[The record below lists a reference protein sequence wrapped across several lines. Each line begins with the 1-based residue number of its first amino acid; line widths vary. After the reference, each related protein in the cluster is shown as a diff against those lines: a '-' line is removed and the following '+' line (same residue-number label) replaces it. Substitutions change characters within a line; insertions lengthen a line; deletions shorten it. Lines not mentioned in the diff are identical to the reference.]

1 MSDTS
6 GQQIYRVAIAAGAAL
21 ALHGGMAAAET
32 VNVFNWS
39 DYITDEVLEQ
49 FTEETGITVNY
60 DVYDS
65 NDTLEAR
72 LLAGSSGFDVVVPT
86 GTFLQRQIAAGV
98 YQPLN
103 RDLLP
108 NMENMDPDLMAAA
121 GAHDPGNEH
130 ATIYM
135 WGTTGIGYNIDM
147 VAERLGEDFEVDT
160 WAMIFDPEIAAQ
172 LADCGISWL
181 DSPTDMFP
189 AAFAYMGLDPQST
202 DAADFEAASDM
213 MQAAREHVRYFHSSQ
228 YISDLANGETCV
240 AVGWSGDVLQAAER
254 AEEAGQGVNVWYAI
268 PREGAMQWFDLMG
281 IPADAPNPENAHAFI
296 DFIMRPEISAAITNY
311 VWFPNANAASWEFVD
326 EEIFTDPAIFPTP
339 EVTETLFTGVSYDSR
354 TDRTATRLWTRV
366 RTGQ

>member
-1 MSDTS
+1 MSTRK
-6 GQQIYRVAIAAGAAL
+6 ILAIGTAMGLAAGPAL
-21 ALHGGMAAAET
+21 TET

-39 DYITDEVLEQ
+39 DYITDEVLEL
-49 FTEETGITVNY
+49 FTERTGISVNY

-86 GTFLQRQIAAGV
+86 GTFLQRQLAAGV

-103 RDLLP
+103 KDLIP
-108 NMENMDPDLMAAA
+108 NLAGMDPELTAAVA
-121 GAHDPGNEH
+121 THDPGNEH
-130 ATIYM
+130 SVIYM

-160 WAMIFDPEIAAQ
+160 WDMIFDPEIAGQ

-189 AAFAYMGLDPQST
+189 AAFAWMDKDPQST
-202 DAADFEAASDM
+202 DPADFEAAAEM
-213 MQAAREHVRYFHSSQ
+213 MMEVRDTVRYFHSSQ
-228 YISDLANGETCV
+228 YITDLANGETCV

-268 PREGAMQWFDLMG
+268 PREGAMQWFDVMG

-296 DFIMRPEISAAITNY
+296 NFILEPEITAMITNY
-311 VWFPNANAASWEFVD
+311 VWFPNANAASWPMVD
-326 EEIFTDPAIFPTP
+326 EDIFNDPAIFPT
-339 EVTETLFTGVSYDSR
+339 EDVSETLFTGTTYDSR
-354 TDRTATRLWTRV
+354 TDRTVTRLWTRV

>member
-1 MSDTS
+1 MKSRKAILPTS
-6 GQQIYRVAIAAGAAL
+6 AAVALTAL
-21 ALHGGMAAAET
+21 AGSAQAQGV

-49 FTEETGITVNY
+49 FTEETGIRVVY

-86 GTFLQRQIAAGV
+86 ATFMERQIAAGV

-103 RDLLP
+103 KDLLP
-108 NMENMDPDLMAAA
+108 NLENMDEGLMAAA
-121 GAHDPGNEH
+121 ASHDPGNEYGV
-130 ATIYM
+130 IYM

-147 VAERLGEDFEVDT
+147 VAERLGEDFDVET
-160 WAMIFDPEIAAQ
+160 WSMVFDPEIASQ

-189 AAFAYMGLDPQST
+189 AALAYLGKDPQST
-202 DAADFEAASDM
+202 AAEDFEAATDLLMSV
-213 MQAAREHVRYFHSSQ
+213 REHVRYFHSSQ
-228 YISDLANGETCV
+228 YISDLANGEICV

-254 AEEAGQGVNVWYAI
+254 AEEAGRDVNVWYAI
-268 PREGAMQWFDLMG
+268 PEEGAMQWFDMLA

-296 DFIMRPEISAAITNY
+296 DFIMKPEISAAITNY
-311 VWFPNANAASWEFVD
+311 VWFPNANAAAFELVD
-326 EEIFTDPAIFPTP
+326 EEIREDPAIYPTD
-339 EVTETLFTGVSYDSR
+339 EVAETLFTGVTYDSR
-354 TDRTATRLWTRV
+354 TDRLVTRLWTRV

>member
-1 MSDTS
+1 MKNQRTILL
-6 GQQIYRVAIAAGAAL
+6 GTAAAAL
-21 ALHGGMAAAET
+21 TALAGTAQAEGV

-49 FTEETGITVNY
+49 FTEETGIRVVY

-86 GTFLQRQIAAGV
+86 ATFMQRQIAAGV

-108 NMENMDPDLMAAA
+108 NLENMDEGLMEAAA
-121 GAHDPGNEH
+121 SHDPGNEH
-130 ATIYM
+130 GVIYM

-147 VAERLGEDFEVDT
+147 VAERLGEDFDVDT
-160 WAMIFDPEIAAQ
+160 WDMVFDPEVAAQ

-189 AAFAYMGLDPQST
+189 AAMAWMGLDPQST
-202 DAADFEAASDM
+202 DAADFEAAAEAM
-213 MQAAREHVRYFHSSQ
+213 MAAREHVRYFHSSQ
-228 YISDLANGETCV
+228 YISDLANGEICV

-254 AEEAGQGVNVWYAI
+254 AEEAGRGVNVWYAI
-268 PREGAMQWFDLMG
+268 PAEGAMQWFDMLV

-296 DFIMRPEISAAITNY
+296 NFIMKPEVSAAITNY
-311 VWFPNANAASWEFVD
+311 VWFPNANAAAFDLVD
-326 EEIFTDPAIFPTP
+326 EEIRTDPAIYPTP
-339 EVTETLFTGVSYDSR
+339 EVSETLFTGVTYDGR
-354 TDRTATRLWTRV
+354 TDRLVTRLWTRV

>member
-1 MSDTS
+1 MTTR
-6 GQQIYRVAIAAGAAL
+6 RVLALGAAMGL
-21 ALHGGMAAAET
+21 VAGPALTDT

-39 DYITDEVLEQ
+39 DYITDEVLEM
-49 FTEETGITVNY
+49 FTERTGIAINY

-108 NMENMDPDLMAAA
+108 NMAGMDAELMAAA
-121 GAHDPGNEH
+121 AAHDPDNEH
-130 ATIYM
+130 AVIYM

-160 WAMIFDPEIAAQ
+160 WAMIFDPEIAGK

-189 AAFAYMGLDPQST
+189 AAFAWMGKNPQST
-202 DAADFEAASDM
+202 EAADFEAAAAM
-213 MQAAREHVRYFHSSQ
+213 MMGVRDTVRYFHSSQ
-228 YISDLANGETCV
+228 YITDLANGETCV

-254 AEEAGQGVNVWYAI
+254 AESAGNDVNVWYAI
-268 PREGAMQWFDLMG
+268 PREGAMQWFDMMG

-296 DFIMRPEISAAITNY
+296 NFILEPEITAKITNY
-311 VWFPNANAASWEFVD
+311 VWFPNGNAASWPMVE
-326 EEIFTDPAIFPTP
+326 EEIFTDPAIFPTE
-339 EVTETLFTGVSYDSR
+339 EVSETLFTGVTYDSR
-354 TDRTATRLWTRV
+354 TDRTVTRLWTRV

>member
-1 MSDTS
+1 MSTRTFLAL
-6 GQQIYRVAIAAGAAL
+6 GTAMGLAAGPA
-21 ALHGGMAAAET
+21 MADT

-39 DYITDEVLEQ
+39 DYITDEVLEL
-49 FTEETGITVNY
+49 FTERTGISVNY

-86 GTFLQRQIAAGV
+86 GTFLERQLAAGV

-103 RDLLP
+103 KDLIP
-108 NMENMDPDLMAAA
+108 NLAGMDPELTAAVA
-121 GAHDPGNEH
+121 THDPGNEH
-130 ATIYM
+130 SVIYM

-160 WAMIFDPEIAAQ
+160 WDMIFDPEIAGQ

-189 AAFAYMGLDPQST
+189 AAFAWMGKDPQST
-202 DAADFEAASDM
+202 DPDDFEAAAEM
-213 MQAAREHVRYFHSSQ
+213 MMEVRDTVRYFHSSQ

-268 PREGAMQWFDLMG
+268 PREGAMQWFDVMG
-281 IPADAPNPENAHAFI
+281 IPADAPNPEAAHAFI
-296 DFIMRPEISAAITNY
+296 NFILEPEITAMITNY
-311 VWFPNANAASWEFVD
+311 VWFPNANAASWPMV
-326 EEIFTDPAIFPTP
+326 EEDIFTDPAIFPTE
-339 EVTETLFTGVSYDSR
+339 EVTETLFTGITYDSR
-354 TDRTATRLWTRV
+354 TDRTVTRLWTRV

>member
-1 MSDTS
+1 MTS
-6 GQQIYRVAIAAGAAL
+6 RKAIFLNSAAVALVAL
-21 ALHGGMAAAET
+21 AGSAQAQGV

-39 DYITDEVLEQ
+39 DYITDEVLQQ
-49 FTEETGITVNY
+49 FTEETGIRVVY

-86 GTFLQRQIAAGV
+86 ATFMQRQIAAGV

-108 NMENMDPDLMAAA
+108 NLSNMDERLMAAA
-121 GAHDPGNEH
+121 ASHDPDNEH
-130 ATIYM
+130 GVIYM

-160 WAMIFDPEIAAQ
+160 WAMVFDPEIAGQ
-172 LADCGISWL
+172 LADCGIAWL
-181 DSPTDMFP
+181 DSPTDMYP
-189 AAFAYMGLDPQST
+189 AALAWMGRDPQST
-202 DAADFEAASDM
+202 AAEDFEAATEM
-213 MQAAREHVRYFHSSQ
+213 MMGVRDTVRYFHSSQ
-228 YISDLANGETCV
+228 YISDLANGEICV

-254 AEEAGQGVNVWYAI
+254 ADEAGRGVNVWYAI
-268 PREGAMQWFDLMG
+268 PEEGAMQWFDMLV

-296 DFIMRPEISAAITNY
+296 NFIMQPEVSAAITNY
-311 VWFPNANAASWEFVD
+311 VWYPNANAAALEFVD
-326 EEIFTDPAIFPTP
+326 EEIREDPAIYPTD
-339 EVTETLFTGVSYDSR
+339 EVSETLFTGVTYDGR
-354 TDRTATRLWTRV
+354 TDRLVTRLWTRV

>member
-1 MSDTS
+1 MTKTRLL
-6 GQQIYRVAIAAGAAL
+6 GTAAAIGI
-21 ALHGGMAAAET
+21 LHSGMAVAET

-39 DYITDEVLEQ
+39 DYITVEVLEQ
-49 FTEETGITVNY
+49 FTAETGISVNY

-86 GTFLQRQIAAGV
+86 ATFLQRQIAAGV

-103 RDLLP
+103 RDLLS
-108 NMENMDPDLMAAA
+108 NWDNMDPALMAAA
-121 GAHDPGNEH
+121 ASHDPDNEH
-130 ATIYM
+130 AVIYM

-147 VAERLGEDFEVDT
+147 VAARLGEDFEVDT
-160 WAMIFDPEIAAQ
+160 WAMIFDPEIAGQ

-181 DSPTDMFP
+181 DSPADMFP
-189 AAFAYMGLDPQST
+189 AAFSWMGLNPQST
-202 DAADFEAASDM
+202 DAADFEAATEM
-213 MQAAREHVRYFHSSQ
+213 MMGVRDTVRYFHSSQ

-268 PREGAMQWFDLMG
+268 PREGAMQWFDMMG

-311 VWFPNANAASWEFVD
+311 VWFPNANSASWDLVD
-326 EEIFTDPAIFPTP
+326 EDIFNDPAIFPT
-339 EVTETLFTGVSYDSR
+339 EDVSETLFTGVTYDSR
-354 TDRTATRLWTRV
+354 TDRTVTRLWTRV

>member
-1 MSDTS
+1 MKRKLTPLML
-6 GQQIYRVAIAAGAAL
+6 GVAAL
-21 ALHGGMAAAET
+21 GLQAGLAQAET

-49 FTEETGITVNY
+49 FTAETGIAVNY

-86 GTFLQRQIAAGV
+86 ATFLQRQIAAGV
-98 YQPLN
+98 YQPLD

-108 NMENMDPDLMAAA
+108 HLDNMDPDLMAAA
-121 GAHDPGNEH
+121 ATHDPDNEH
-130 ATIYM
+130 AVIYM

-160 WAMIFDPEIAAQ
+160 WDMVFDPEIAGQ

-181 DSPTDMFP
+181 DSLTDMYP

-202 DAADFEAASDM
+202 DAADFEAATEM
-213 MQAAREHVRYFHSSQ
+213 MMGVRDTVRYFHSSQ

-240 AVGWSGDVLQAAER
+240 AVGWSGDVLQAADR

-268 PREGAMQWFDLMG
+268 PRDGAMQWFDMLG

-311 VWFPNANAASWEFVD
+311 VWYPNANAAAFDLVD
-326 EEIFTDPAIFPTP
+326 EEIRTDPAIYPTA
-339 EVTETLFTGVSYDSR
+339 EVTATLFPGVTYDSR
-354 TDRTATRLWTRV
+354 TDRMATRLWTRV